1 MSTQLRLLQSG
12 FVGYITP
19 ELLQVPAREVSIQS
33 EVTTKSI
40 FKPDTTNFYDADIHV
55 LVSRME
61 NDTQVLSDF
70 EFREVILKKAIS
82 VFSRNG
88 TFREWFTMQVHSPAL
103 TYLHKRFLKET
114 LDYAMGNTHRPMSGL
129 TYRRLLYVGKDATQ
143 ESVADIT
150 SGKKEDF
157 SPLDRLGDVT
167 TEALLSQWTQDVD
180 GYQDLLVTLS
190 VIFGRRSSPG
200 V

>member
-12 FVGYITP
+12 FVGYVMP
-19 ELLQVPAREVSIQS
+19 ELQQVPAREISIQS
-33 EVTTKSI
+33 EVTTRSI

-82 VFSRNG
+82 VFSRKG
-88 TFREWFTMQVHSPAL
+88 SFREWFTMQVHSPAL

-114 LDYAMGNTHRPMSGL
+114 LDYAMGNTRRPMSGL

-150 SGKKEDF
+150 AGKKEDF
-157 SPLDRLGDVT
+157 SLLEHLGDVT

>member
-1 MSTQLRLLQSG
+1 
-12 FVGYITP
+12 
-19 ELLQVPAREVSIQS
+19 
-33 EVTTKSI
+33 
-40 FKPDTTNFYDADIHV
+40 
-55 LVSRME
+55 
-61 NDTQVLSDF
+61 
-70 EFREVILKKAIS
+70 
-82 VFSRNG
+82 
-88 TFREWFTMQVHSPAL
+88 MQVHSPAL

-114 LDYAMGNTHRPMSGL
+114 LDYAMGNTRRPMSGL

-150 SGKKEDF
+150 AGKKEDF
-157 SPLDRLGDVT
+157 SLLEHLGDVT